1 MSIMSFNILN
11 TECPKMSLKG
21 DLVAMN
27 NIWICCFIGRNQFTR
42 YL

>member
-11 TECPKMSLKG
+11 TECTKMSLKG

-27 NIWICCFIGRNQFTR
+27 NI
-42 YL
+42 